1 MGRGYRSM
9 EIGTGLFMVLGFM
22 GIGFLTMQLSGSG
35 FRISRASQSYP
46 VTARFDNIGELKV
59 DSPVKIA
66 GVRVGRVKSIT
77 YDTSDY
83 KAVVALS
90 IEQRYD
96 RIPEDSDAAIR
107 TSGLLGANYIGITP
121 GGSEV
126 YLRPGSRIEFTKSAF
141 SIEGLVNKFMANFA
155 GKAADPQLG
164 KDSK

>member
-22 GIGFLTMQLSGSG
+22 GIGFLTMQLPGSG

-46 VTARFDNIGELKV
+46 VTARFDDIGELKV

-83 KAVVALS
+83 RAVVALS
-90 IEQRYD
+90 IEHRYD
-96 RIPEDSDAAIR
+96 RIPED
-107 TSGLLGANYIGITP
+107 
-121 GGSEV
+121 
-126 YLRPGSRIEFTKSAF
+126 
-141 SIEGLVNKFMANFA
+141 
-155 GKAADPQLG
+155 
-164 KDSK
+164 